1 MRNWYG
7 RGVHVISYP
16 ISSTHTSWAVTLP
29 ETPEEE
35 ETWTLYSPAELD
47 AQSKKLAVILDGWDP
62 AVQEMVTSA
71 ERLVKFELF
80 DREELMPTQWY
91 SKRCVLVGDAAHPT
105 SPHLGQGA
113 NQAL

>member
-7 RGVHVISYP
+7 VGAHVISYP
-16 ISSTHTSWAVTLP
+16 VSPTHLSWAVTLL
-29 ETPEEE
+29 ETKEEE
-35 ETWTLYSPAELD
+35 ETWRLYRPDEIES
-47 AQSKKLAVILDGWDP
+47 QTHKLSDVLDGWDP
-62 AVQEMVTSA
+62 AVLEMVTSA
-71 ERLVKFELF
+71 ERIIKFGIF
-80 DREELMPTQWY
+80 DRKELMPGQWY